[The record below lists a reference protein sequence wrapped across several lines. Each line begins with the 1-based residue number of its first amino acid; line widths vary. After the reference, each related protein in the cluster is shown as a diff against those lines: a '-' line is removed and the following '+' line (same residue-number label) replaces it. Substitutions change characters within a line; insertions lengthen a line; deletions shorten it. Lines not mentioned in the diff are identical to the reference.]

1 MTTVRVLLESTV
13 KADQSTAAINFIR
26 QNLPNVRSFEGCSQ
40 VNILFDKDQRT
51 MLFDEIWT
59 SPEHHQRYI
68 ESISKSGV
76 MTTLVGFLEAPP
88 SVKYLYASSL

>member
-1 MTTVRVLLESTV
+1 MATVRVLLESTI
-13 KADQSTAAINFIR
+13 KAGQSTSAISFIQ
-26 QNLPNVRSFEGCSQ
+26 QNLPNVRSFEGCLQ
-40 VNILFDKDQRT
+40 INILFDKDQRT
-51 MLFDEIWT
+51 MLFDEIWS

-88 SVKYLYASSL
+88 SVKYLYTSNL